1 MKGLVKQF
9 AGLFGAGIAAACCL
23 GIPVVLS
30 ALGAAGMGF
39 LIHDAYLFPIFAA
52 FIAFALWTLYRS
64 ARSHR
69 NLAPFWVG
77 LAGGV
82 LSAIGLF
89 LLVTGLGP
97 APWTIYAGLGV
108 FLAGSIWDIVPG
120 RKPVACACEAPAA
133 KAKATLS
140 RRAVNGAALSVAAA
154 ATFYGIYR
162 TVAALA
168 PQAKEKDIA
177 CWGINSCKGTTAC
190 TTAFNSCT
198 GQNSCKGRGYLYV
211 PPTECAARGG
221 VPLKGSPADPARKQ
235 G

>member
-1 MKGLVKQF
+1 MKGLIKRF
-9 AGLFGAGIAAACCL
+9 AGLFGASIAAACCL
-23 GIPVVLS
+23 GLPVVLS

-39 LIHDAYLFPIFAA
+39 LIHDAYLFPIFVA

-89 LLVTGLGP
+89 LLVTGLQP
-97 APWTIYAGLGV
+97 VPWTIYAGLGV
-108 FLAGSIWDIVPG
+108 FLAGSLWDIVPG
-120 RKPVACACEAPAA
+120 RKPVACACEVPVA
-133 KAKATLS
+133 KPRATIS

-154 ATFYGIYR
+154 AAFYGIYR

-211 PPTECAARGG
+211 PPKECAARGG

>member
-1 MKGLVKQF
+1 MKGLIKQF
-9 AGLFGAGIAAACCL
+9 GGLVGAGVAAACCL

-39 LIHDAYLFPIFAA
+39 LIHDAYLFPIFVA

-64 ARSHR
+64 SRSHR

-89 LLVTGLGP
+89 LLVTGLQP
-97 APWTIYAGLGV
+97 VPWTIYAGLGV

-120 RKPVACACEAPAA
+120 RKPVICACEVPAA

-198 GQNSCKGRGYLYV
+198 RQNSCKGHGYLYV
-211 PPTECAARGG
+211 PPKECAARGG
-221 VPLKGSPADPARKQ
+221 VPLEGSPADPARKQ

>member
-1 MKGLVKQF
+1 MKGLIRQF
-9 AGLFGAGIAAACCL
+9 GGLVGAGVAAACCL

-39 LIHDAYLFPIFAA
+39 LIHDAYLFPIFVA

-89 LLVTGLGP
+89 LLVTGLQP
-97 APWTIYAGLGV
+97 VPWTIYAGLGV

-120 RKPVACACEAPAA
+120 RKPVACACEVPATKPKPA
-133 KAKATLS
+133 LS

-154 ATFYGIYR
+154 AAFYGIYR

-168 PQAKEKDIA
+168 PQAKEKEIA

-190 TTAFNSCT
+190 TTALNSCT

-211 PPTECAARGG
+211 PPKECAARSG